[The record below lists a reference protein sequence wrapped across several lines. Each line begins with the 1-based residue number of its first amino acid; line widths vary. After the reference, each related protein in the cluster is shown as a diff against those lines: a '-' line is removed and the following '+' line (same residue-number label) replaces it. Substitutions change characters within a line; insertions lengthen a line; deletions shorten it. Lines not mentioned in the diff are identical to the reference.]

1 MSKINLRLSEFM
13 AEYNCNQVEMEAMT
27 GIIHTNI
34 SDFLSGKHLPS
45 FENLVKL
52 IDCFST
58 SADYFLGLDD
68 IPTTEKLCKVL
79 PFNERL
85 RYLLNYFSVSQE
97 KLKKDLSIS
106 SSVIYKWVS
115 GKSLPSVESLV
126 KLAEYF
132 DCSIDFLIGRVR

>member
-1 MSKINLRLSEFM
+1 MT
-13 AEYNCNQVEMEAMT
+13 EYNYNQVEVEKIT
-27 GIIHTNI
+27 GIMHTNI

-52 IDCFST
+52 IDCFNT

-68 IPTTEKLCKVL
+68 IPTTEKLCEIL

-85 RYLLNYFSVSQE
+85 RYVLKYFSVSQE
-97 KLKKDLSIS
+97 KLKKDLFIS
-106 SSVIYKWVS
+106 SSVVYKWVS
-115 GKSLPSVESLV
+115 GKSLPSIESLV

-132 DCSIDFLIGRVR
+132 DCSVDFLIGRVR